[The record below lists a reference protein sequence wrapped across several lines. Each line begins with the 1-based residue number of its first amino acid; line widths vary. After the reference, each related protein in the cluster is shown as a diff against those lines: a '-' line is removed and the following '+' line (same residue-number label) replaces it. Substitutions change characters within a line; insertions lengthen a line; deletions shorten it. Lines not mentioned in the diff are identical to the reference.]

1 MPVIARIDNRLA
13 SFKSRVGAMFVRII
27 GIMAA
32 NTQNQPWVYLEQFID
47 TRLIRFVAPLHTNER
62 ARNLPLAANC

>member
-1 MPVIARIDNRLA
+1 MLA
-13 SFKSRVGAMFVRII
+13 RII

-32 NTQNQPWVYLEQFID
+32 NTLNRLWVYLEQFIN

-62 ARNLPLAANC
+62 ARNLSFVAHC